1 MTVSIEPLRVLRID
15 WGRAFAWLKVP
26 SHAEE
31 KCQIN
36 PYLPKRHFPPQNMKQ
51 TEGQAEWPTGL
62 RVRSNPGSLS
72 TVSAL
77 WRRLAAIR
85 NSPARS

>member
-15 WGRAFAWLKVP
+15 WGRAFAWLSSVARGRKVSNQPIP
-26 SHAEE
+26 SKAS
-31 KCQIN
+31 
-36 PYLPKRHFPPQNMKQ
+36 LP
-51 TEGQAEWPTGL
+51 PTKYEANGGTG
-62 RVRSNPGSLS
+62 RQGSGVRSNPGSLS